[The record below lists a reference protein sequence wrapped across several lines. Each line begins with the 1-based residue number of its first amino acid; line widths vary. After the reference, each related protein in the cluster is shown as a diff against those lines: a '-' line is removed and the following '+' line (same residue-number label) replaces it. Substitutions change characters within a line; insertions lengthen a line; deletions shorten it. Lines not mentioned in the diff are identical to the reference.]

1 MRFWQN
7 FRDPRTAAAFISAL
21 LAFAFAI
28 LDLRA
33 LFMDALSGTAA
44 PESVQASTMA
54 VGIAALAGALL
65 SLRRGNLVFLL
76 VAWAFV
82 LGNKFTAL
90 VRFLEELSSA
100 GSQPQFMLAVLGA
113 NLDLILAIIGAV
125 LAFASTFLRRRAR
138 RAQA

>member
-7 FRDPRTAAAFISAL
+7 FRDPRTAAALISAL

-33 LFMDALSGTAA
+33 LFVDALSGTAA

-54 VGIAALAGALL
+54 VGIVALAGAVVA
-65 SLRRGNLVFLL
+65 LRRGNLVFLL